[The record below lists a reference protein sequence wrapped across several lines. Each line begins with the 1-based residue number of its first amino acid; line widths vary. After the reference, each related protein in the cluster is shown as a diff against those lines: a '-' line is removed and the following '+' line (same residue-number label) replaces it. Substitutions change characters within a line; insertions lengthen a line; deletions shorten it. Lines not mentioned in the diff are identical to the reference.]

1 MRVRKVRGQNK
12 VGKMTLDPTEVALA
26 RKLGIPLE
34 TYAKEALAF
43 IAKKRK
49 WKWYF
54 NKKEVVLGSYGG
66 HHDRI
71 GFVYKDT
78 GLPPTIDEINKETK

>member
-1 MRVRKVRGQNK
+1 MIVRKVRGQNR

-34 TYAKEALAF
+34 TYAKEALIS

-49 WKWYF
+49 WTWF
-54 NKKEVVLGSYGG
+54 FKE
-66 HHDRI
+66 
-71 GFVYKDT
+71 YK
-78 GLPPTIDEINKETK
+78 

>member
-1 MRVRKVRGQNK
+1 MRVRKVRGQNR

-49 WKWYF
+49 WTWF
-54 NKKEVVLGSYGG
+54 FKE
-66 HHDRI
+66 
-71 GFVYKDT
+71 YK
-78 GLPPTIDEINKETK
+78 